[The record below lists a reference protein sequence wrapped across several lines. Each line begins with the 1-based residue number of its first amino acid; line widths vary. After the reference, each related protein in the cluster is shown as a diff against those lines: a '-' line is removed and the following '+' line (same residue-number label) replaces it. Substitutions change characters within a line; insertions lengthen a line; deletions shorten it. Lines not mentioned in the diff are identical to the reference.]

1 MNEMTMQHL
10 KMLEAQH
17 PKQEKRKMSRL
28 KVYYGFS
35 KINKIQKRE
44 AIQVSFENEQGA
56 GSEGTR
62 SGKTL
67 RKLMNIVTER
77 YQTEQEASD
86 ATSHNR
92 MFTSYFIFL
101 DDKKINGS
109 LKKALQVNSEADK
122 KHVSDKVR
130 KDIAD
135 RLQTAFMAS
144 HIGYQEPRQCQ
155 ELEIPFST

>member
-1 MNEMTMQHL
+1 MNEITKQHL
-10 KMLEAQH
+10 KMLEIQH
-17 PKQEKRKMSRL
+17 PKQETKKASRL

-44 AIQVSFENEQGA
+44 AIQVTFENEQGA

-67 RKLMNIVTER
+67 RKLMDIVTWR

-86 ATSHNR
+86 ASSHNR
-92 MFTSYFIFL
+92 VFTSYHIFL
-101 DDKKINGS
+101 DDKRVNGS

-122 KHVSDKVR
+122 NHLSEKER
-130 KDIAD
+130 KEIAD
-135 RLQTAFMAS
+135 RLETSFIAS
-144 HIGYQEPRQCQ
+144 HVGYKEPKSIQQ
-155 ELEIPFST
+155 EIPFVF